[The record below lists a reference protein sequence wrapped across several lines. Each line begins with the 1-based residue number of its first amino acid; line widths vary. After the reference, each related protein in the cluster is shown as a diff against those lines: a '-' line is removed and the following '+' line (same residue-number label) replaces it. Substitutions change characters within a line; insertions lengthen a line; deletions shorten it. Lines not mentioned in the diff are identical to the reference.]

1 MYPDVHC
8 GSSAEPAPDSDPGA
22 ATRSAPLDSS
32 QNDFS
37 EESGVTTASQVRNFV
52 PSGVFTGPG
61 IRLKYPACRNGN
73 PQHRAGVA
81 QVVEQRI
88 RNAQVGGSNPSTGT
102 NLKS

>member
-37 EESGVTTASQVRNFV
+37 EETGVTTAS
-52 PSGVFTGPG
+52 GGG
-61 IRLKYPACRNGN
+61 HL
-73 PQHRAGVA
+73 AGC
-81 QVVEQRI
+81 
-88 RNAQVGGSNPSTGT
+88 
-102 NLKS
+102 